1 MSLILTRSPLSLLFT
16 LFASYV
22 LRIMQT
28 IKQSLS
34 ATKLK
39 GCHPISENKRN
50 FIWNILEWQQE
61 TCWLV
66 LNLSTPYLNKYL
78 FTAVCIH
85 RKIVRKAKQN
95 QMIAFGVRWDVMKWK
110 SNLSQQNGDRQ
121 TEDKMCT
128 NYPGLCWQWS
138 NAMNNDQWS
147 PPTLTHYQRDSAER
161 EQGSGAELLS
171 LIPEYL
177 LPDPCTLIVLIT
189 QSLDI
194 RPDIQSCHATIL
206 SLVSANLMEY
216 YVGGWDPGTAS
227 SSILS
232 DFF

>member
-1 MSLILTRSPLSLLFT
+1 MGRLSWQMWTNWWQSWALGYYYCYISNSLAADLQSLQQLRLENVTHFILTRSPLSLLFT

-95 QMIAFGVRWDVMKWK
+95 QMIAFGVRRDEMK
-110 SNLSQQNGDRQ
+110 N
-121 TEDKMCT
+121 
-128 NYPGLCWQWS
+128 
-138 NAMNNDQWS
+138 
-147 PPTLTHYQRDSAER
+147 
-161 EQGSGAELLS
+161 
-171 LIPEYL
+171 
-177 LPDPCTLIVLIT
+177 
-189 QSLDI
+189 
-194 RPDIQSCHATIL
+194 
-206 SLVSANLMEY
+206 
-216 YVGGWDPGTAS
+216 
-227 SSILS
+227 
-232 DFF
+232 

>member
-1 MSLILTRSPLSLLFT
+1 MSQARITITLMPKTLAWRGDGEVILTNVDKLMTKLSTRLYYCYISNSLAADLQSLQQLRLENVTHFNPVSTLSLLFT

-78 FTAVCIH
+78 FTAVCIQ

-95 QMIAFGVRWDVMKWK
+95 QMIAVGVRRDEMK
-110 SNLSQQNGDRQ
+110 
-121 TEDKMCT
+121 
-128 NYPGLCWQWS
+128 
-138 NAMNNDQWS
+138 
-147 PPTLTHYQRDSAER
+147 
-161 EQGSGAELLS
+161 
-171 LIPEYL
+171 I
-177 LPDPCTLIVLIT
+177 
-189 QSLDI
+189 
-194 RPDIQSCHATIL
+194 
-206 SLVSANLMEY
+206 
-216 YVGGWDPGTAS
+216 
-227 SSILS
+227 
-232 DFF
+232 